1 MESRELQEIK
11 ARAEQVK
18 KLLGRGSDTLH
29 LIEDDFP
36 RLVAEVERL
45 RTELERSGLCPHE
58 RPYKDRTCV
67 ECFGDGTEEM
77 RECSACGA
85 KTWHRG
91 GKCLRHDA
99 SVPKPYEPLKD
110 ELKKLQGEIQTV
122 QEQSSTRVAQAE
134 ERVREIEAEAEQ
146 LREELERSGL
156 CPHERPYEDRTC
168 VEGFG
173 DGTEAMRECGACGSK
188 TWHRGGKCLRHDASV
203 PKPYEPLKE
212 ELKKL
217 QGEIQTVQE
226 QSSTRVAQAE
236 ERVREIEAEA
246 EQLRE
251 ELERSGLCPH
261 ERPYEDRTCV
271 ECFGDGTEE
280 MRECGACG
288 IKTWHRGGKCLR
300 HDASVPKPY
309 EPLKEELKQLQ
320 GEIQTVQEQSS
331 TRVTQ
336 AEERVKEIEAACV
349 AMREALEYVKGR
361 IGSMNIGESLIKIDR
376 ALSSSTGDR
385 AMEDEKGTK

>member
-1 MESRELQEIK
+1 MESRELQEIS

-29 LIEDDFP
+29 LIEDDLP

-45 RTELERSGLCPHE
+45 RTELEQAGKCPHGSF
-58 RPYKDRTCV
+58 YKDRTCI
-67 ECFGDGTEEM
+67 ECFGDGTEAM
-77 RECSACGA
+77 RECSECGT

-99 SVPKPYEPLKD
+99 S
-110 ELKKLQGEIQTV
+110 
-122 QEQSSTRVAQAE
+122 A
-134 ERVREIEAEAEQ
+134 
-146 LREELERSGL
+146 
-156 CPHERPYEDRTC
+156 
-168 VEGFG
+168 
-173 DGTEAMRECGACGSK
+173 
-188 TWHRGGKCLRHDASV
+188 

-217 QGEIQTVQE
+217 QGEIQ
-226 QSSTRVAQAE
+226 
-236 ERVREIEAEA
+236 I
-246 EQLRE
+246 
-251 ELERSGLCPH
+251 
-261 ERPYEDRTCV
+261 
-271 ECFGDGTEE
+271 
-280 MRECGACG
+280 
-288 IKTWHRGGKCLR
+288 
-300 HDASVPKPY
+300 
-309 EPLKEELKQLQ
+309 
-320 GEIQTVQEQSS
+320 VQEQSS

-361 IGSMNIGESLIKIDR
+361 IGSTNIGESLIKIDR

>member
-18 KLLGRGSDTLH
+18 KLLGHGSDTLH
-29 LIEDDFP
+29 LIEDDLP

-45 RTELERSGLCPHE
+45 RTELEQAGKCPHGGF
-58 RPYKDRTCV
+58 YKDRTCV
-67 ECFGDGTEEM
+67 ECFGDGTEAM
-77 RECSACGA
+77 RECS
-85 KTWHRG
+85 
-91 GKCLRHDA
+91 
-99 SVPKPYEPLKD
+99 
-110 ELKKLQGEIQTV
+110 
-122 QEQSSTRVAQAE
+122 
-134 ERVREIEAEAEQ
+134 
-146 LREELERSGL
+146 
-156 CPHERPYEDRTC
+156 
-168 VEGFG
+168 
-173 DGTEAMRECGACGSK
+173 ACGSK
-188 TWHRGGKCLRHDASV
+188 TWHRGGKCLYHDASA
-203 PKPYEPLKE
+203 PKPYEPLKG
-212 ELKKL
+212 ELKQL
-217 QGEIQTVQE
+217 QGEIQTVRR

-236 ERVREIEAEA
+236 ERVKEIEAEA

-271 ECFGDGTEE
+271 ECFGDGTEA
-280 MRECGACG
+280 MRECSACG
-288 IKTWHRGGKCLR
+288 TKTWHRGGKCLR
-300 HDASVPKPY
+300 HDASAPKPY
-309 EPLKEELKQLQ
+309 EPLKEELKKLQ

-331 TRVTQ
+331 TRVAQ

-385 AMEDEKGTK
+385 AMEDEKETK